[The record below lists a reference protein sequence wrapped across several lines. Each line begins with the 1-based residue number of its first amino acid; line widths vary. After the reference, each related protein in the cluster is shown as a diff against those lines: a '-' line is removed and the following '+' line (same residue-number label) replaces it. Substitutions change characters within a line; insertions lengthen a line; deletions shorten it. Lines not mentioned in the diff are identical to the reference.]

1 MGKSQSFV
9 ADLQRWLFQ
18 SNLMKC
24 KMVYLLYPPMPNPWR
39 WLEILDIVGSSIVFE
54 NYIQYQTLWR
64 NVTFLGFDLS
74 FFTTVYTID
83 MFLLRL
89 FFSWVLHI
97 RELFFLIQFS
107 ISRCFVCEIS
117 QETCKDVTHTRKC
130 KGQNN
135 LLQA

>member
-18 SNLMKC
+18 SNLIKW
-24 KMVYLLYPPMPNPWR
+24 KFVYLLFPPMPNPWR
-39 WLEILDIVGSSIVFE
+39 WLEMIDIVGSSIVFE
-54 NYIQYQTLWR
+54 NYIQYQTLWG

-89 FFSWVLHI
+89 FFPEFFTS
-97 RELFFLIQFS
+97 ENFFLITFS

>member
-1 MGKSQSFV
+1 MIICIRQELFTTQKMIRSTDTIRVSFSFFCARLHFSKLSNVGKSQSFV

-89 FFSWVLHI
+89 FFP
-97 RELFFLIQFS
+97 EFF
-107 ISRCFVCEIS
+107 
-117 QETCKDVTHTRKC
+117 T
-130 KGQNN
+130 
-135 LLQA
+135 

>member
-74 FFTTVYTID
+74 FSLLFTQLICFCWD
-83 MFLLRL
+83 FFFLSSSHKRT
-89 FFSWVLHI
+89 
-97 RELFFLIQFS
+97 FFLIQFS